1 MAGIDPS
8 YVPAVGDIFGV
19 AGIGSVTVALVQ
31 PNNRCFWDDQGRGFD
46 PHSVFVGI
54 EKSANTAAVCSLAAS
69 GGNTGT
75 GAITGVG
82 VDHPAV
88 NPDPSGQGGV
98 AGFGPYT
105 ILFTSTTAFEV
116 KNAAGTVFQTGTYAN
131 PTNIDVLG
139 VTVEI
144 SGAPAIGDSFVITST
159 GVTNA

>member
-1 MAGIDPS
+1 MAGTNPS
-8 YVPAVGDIFGV
+8 YIPQVGDVFGV
-19 AGIGSVTVALVQ
+19 AGIGSVTVASVQ

-46 PHSVFVGI
+46 PQSAFVGI
-54 EKSANTAAVCSLAAS
+54 EKSTNADAVCSLSAS

-105 ILFTSTTAFEV
+105 ILFTSTTAYEV

-144 SGAPAIGDSFVITST
+144 SGAPASSDSFVITPT
-159 GVTNA
+159 GVTSA